1 MDHQFSRIRNQMA
14 QKREFEDKDIFDV
27 YSLNEE
33 YLKQHP
39 KAEPLLSL
47 LNSHGVEGIFELH
60 KEANGRKIVIK
71 SGPGED
77 EVHTS
82 FR

>member
-1 MDHQFSRIRNQMA
+1 MDQQFSRIRNQMA

-27 YSLNEE
+27 HSLNEE

-39 KAEPLLSL
+39 KAAPLMGL
-47 LNSHGVEGIFELH
+47 LHSHGAEAIFELH
-60 KEANGRKIVIK
+60 KEANGQKIVITY
-71 SGPGED
+71 GTGED
-77 EVHTS
+77 EVYTS